1 MRKLFLAMTAA
12 ALFVTAANSQD
23 HDKNDKDTPRI
34 EGSGNVVTKEFNVS
48 PFTDLD
54 VKGVFSVL
62 LTQGTKEGV
71 KIEADDNL
79 QSLFE
84 VKNEGSTLVISMKDH
99 SNFNTKKKLKVYVSF
114 KKLKSMNLKTVG
126 DISSEDNL
134 NFDDLKISNKSVG
147 SIDLKMTAQNIDV
160 DNKSVGSVKLN
171 GKAENAIIRNKGV
184 GSVQAASFVVQKMD
198 IDNSGVGS
206 AEVNAAKEI
215 IVKDS
220 FLGKVTNKG
229 AAPVKKIKRVA
240 I

>member
-1 MRKLFLAMTAA
+1 MRKLFLAMTVA

-62 LTQGTKEGV
+62 LVQGSKEGV

-84 VKNEGSTLVISMKDH
+84 VKNVGSRLVISMKEN
-99 SNFNTKKKLKVYVSF
+99 SNFNSKKKLKVYISF
-114 KKLKSMNLKTVG
+114 KNLKDMELKTVG
-126 DISSEDNL
+126 DISSENDLTFDNL
-134 NFDDLKISNKSVG
+134 NISSKSVG
-147 SIDLKMTAQNIDV
+147 SIDLKMTAQSINV

-171 GKAENAIIRNKGV
+171 GKAEHAIIRNKGV
-184 GSVQAASFVVQKMD
+184 GSVQAASFLVQKMD
-198 IDNSGVGS
+198 IENSGVGS

-215 IVKDS
+215 VVKDS

-229 AAPVKKIKRVA
+229 AAPMKKLKRAA